1 MTTCTDKLV
10 LKKIDVILFI
20 FFYRLTSA
28 ASSTLEDLRTQTTA
42 GFQEAIQNRKQL
54 EVDVNI
60 HSPYIIIPET
70 GHYNE

>member
-1 MTTCTDKLV
+1 ML
-10 LKKIDVILFI
+10 LYL

-28 ASSTLEDLRTQTTA
+28 ASSTLEELRTQTAT

>member
-1 MTTCTDKLV
+1 ML
-10 LKKIDVILFI
+10 LYLF
-20 FFYRLTSA
+20 FCRLTSA
-28 ASSTLEDLRTQTTA
+28 ASSTLEELRTQTAT